1 MVMPQRDDT
10 IEAIKLRRR
19 SLVPL
24 GVTASY
30 SLGEENLEAADKI
43 AAEVCV

>member
-10 IEAIKLRRR
+10 IEAIKLRRH

-24 GVTASY
+24 GVTTSY
-30 SLGEENLEAADKI
+30 SRWCENLEAAGKI